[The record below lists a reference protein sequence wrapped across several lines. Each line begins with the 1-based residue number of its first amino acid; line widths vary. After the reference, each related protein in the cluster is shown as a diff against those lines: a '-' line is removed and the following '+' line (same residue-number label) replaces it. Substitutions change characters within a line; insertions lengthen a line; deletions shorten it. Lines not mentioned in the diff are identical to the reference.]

1 MRNPGK
7 SDSGDTWL
15 PGSSGPC
22 WFLDVPTETLS
33 NARTR
38 PYSPALV
45 TAVIVDGRSLT
56 LDAVRAV
63 ALDRA
68 PVEVHPEARAR
79 MLRARAVV
87 DEKARGTAPVYG
99 VNTGFGLLADKKI
112 PPESLEKLQVNLLR
126 SHAAGVGDPLPATM
140 VRAVMVLR
148 ANVLATGHAG
158 TRPEVLD
165 YLVAMLNHEVHP
177 VVPRQGSVGASGDLA
192 PLSHLAL
199 VLIGE
204 GRAQVRGRELP
215 GLLALRMAGLEPL
228 KLAAKEGLS
237 LVNGTQVMTGIG
249 ALALISAE
257 RLARAADIAGALT
270 VEALKGTPRAFDA
283 RLTAVRTHPGGIVCN
298 ANIARLL
305 ADSEIAKSHSDI
317 DDRVQDPYSLRCM
330 PAVHGAVRDA
340 HVHIRQVLETEI
352 NACTDNP
359 LVYVEGDGISNVSEL
374 LSGGNFHGQPAS
386 VALDYLGLATASLG
400 AISERRTEQM
410 VNPRESRLPAFL
422 TDDPGLKS
430 GFMMAHVTAAALV
443 SENKIHA
450 HPASVDTI
458 PTSGGQEDHVSMGVT
473 AALKADQIVR
483 NVARVLAIELL
494 AGARGVEFHQPLAPG
509 KGVATAHAA
518 LRKLFPA
525 TDEDRPLGGDIDRLA
540 GLILDGWLENELKA
554 GGFDLR

>member
-1 MRNPGK
+1 MT
-7 SDSGDTWL
+7 S
-15 PGSSGPC
+15 
-22 WFLDVPTETLS
+22 
-33 NARTR
+33 
-38 PYSPALV
+38 V
-45 TAVIVDGRSLT
+45 TVDGRSLS

-68 PVEVHPEARAR
+68 QVVVHPEARAR
-79 MLRARAVV
+79 MVRSRAVV
-87 DEKARGTAPVYG
+87 DEKAQGSTPVYG

-112 PPESLEKLQVNLLR
+112 PQDQLEQLQVNLLR
-126 SHAAGVGDPLPATM
+126 SHAAGVGKPLPEPM
-140 VRAVMVLR
+140 VRAIMVLR

-158 TRPEVLD
+158 TRPEVLE
-165 YLVAMLNHEVHP
+165 YLIAMLNHEVHP

-204 GRAQVRGRELP
+204 GRATVRGRELP

-228 KLAAKEGLS
+228 RLAAKEGLS

-249 ALALISAE
+249 ALALFAAE
-257 RLARAADIAGALT
+257 RLARAADVAGALT
-270 VEALKGTPRAFDA
+270 VEALKGTPKVFDP
-283 RLTAVRTHPGGIVCN
+283 RLTAVRSHPGGVITN
-298 ANIARLL
+298 ANVARLL
-305 ADSEIAKSHSDI
+305 ADSEIAKSHVTN

-340 HVHIRQVLETEI
+340 HVHIRGVLEREI

-359 LVYVEGDGISNVSEL
+359 LVFVAGDGVSETSEL

-386 VALDYLGLATASLG
+386 IVLDYLGLATASLG

-473 AALKADQIVR
+473 AALKANQIVR

-494 AGARGVEFHQPLAPG
+494 AGARGIEFHAPLSPG
-509 KGVATAHAA
+509 KGVAIAHAA
-518 LRKLFPA
+518 IRKQFPA
-525 TDEDRPLGGDIDRLA
+525 TDEDRPLGGDIERCAAL
-540 GLILDGWLENELKA
+540 LLDGWLENALTA
-554 GGFDLR
+554 GGFELK